1 MDANRNCVGDLIEH
15 GTSFP
20 RRNSPMCSFN
30 KFSMV
35 NCRLCYR
42 WMKGTVNV
50 TIENSFENIAAFG
63 MVQLNVKHYF

>member
-1 MDANRNCVGDLIEH
+1 MDANRNRVGDLIEH

-35 NCRLCYR
+35 NCRLCYLLTLD
-42 WMKGTVNV
+42 K
-50 TIENSFENIAAFG
+50 
-63 MVQLNVKHYF
+63 K